1 MNVRS
6 RAPLLAIV
14 SALSVIACAGSP
26 PPSPVPSPADLPAL
40 EAAQQQS
47 PRDAALITRLG
58 IAYFEAKRFDRSRD
72 VLQSALAL
80 NGRNYP
86 ALVYLGLAHEE
97 LGSLDSARAAFTAAG
112 ALAGGKVQ
120 QGEIADRL
128 ALLTRKELRQAA
140 RAAIAQEATLS
151 AQPPTE
157 NSVAVFPFSYVGQ
170 NEDLRP
176 VGRGLTHLMIT
187 DLSKLSRLKL
197 LEREQVQLLVDEMAL
212 NDAGRV
218 DPRTGARSGR
228 ILRAERVVQGSVQ
241 DVPGKQD
248 IRLDAAI
255 VNASDAKVVASGTGS
270 DPLAQLFALQK
281 QVLFRLVDQ
290 LGITLTPAERRA
302 LSERPTAD
310 LQAFLA
316 FSRGLE
322 AEDRGDY
329 QAAEANYSAALAR
342 DPNFRAA
349 KDRRASNSRLSLA
362 GQLSPQVLAG
372 LGDRDLGP
380 RGGEPVGGVAPP
392 LPTGHGTVL
401 RTGVLYTSPSTGGTL
416 TTRFGGGSGGGP
428 ISRPPGTRP
437 QLPETLGGDN
447 AGTPGGLLGTIII
460 VIVRP

>member
-1 MNVRS
+1 MNVRI
-6 RAPLLAIV
+6 RAPLLVAV
-14 SALSVIACAGSP
+14 SALSLGGCAGTSP
-26 PPSPVPSPADLPAL
+26 PPAVPSPADLPAL

-58 IAYFEAKRFDRSRD
+58 IGYYDAKRFERSRD

-80 NGRNYP
+80 NARNYP
-86 ALVYLGLAHEE
+86 AQVYLGLAHEE
-97 LGSLDSARAAFTAAG
+97 LGNLDSARAAYTAA
-112 ALAGGKVQ
+112 APLAAGDVQ
-120 QGEIADRL
+120 RGEIADRL

-157 NSVAVFPFSYVGQ
+157 NSIAVFPFSYVGQ

-197 LEREQVQLLVDEMAL
+197 LEREQVQLLVDELAL

-241 DVPGKQD
+241 DVPGKTD

-255 VNASDAKVVASGTGS
+255 VNASDAKVVATGTGS

-349 KDRRASNSRLSLA
+349 KDRRAANSRLSLA
-362 GQLSPQVLAG
+362 VQLSPQVLAG
-372 LGDRDLGP
+372 LGGRDVGP
-380 RGGEPVGGVAPP
+380 RGLPETAAPP
-392 LPTGHGTVL
+392 STHGTVL
-401 RTGVLYTSPSTGGTL
+401 RTGVLYTSPSSGGTL
-416 TTRFGGGSGGGP
+416 TTRLGGGGGP
-428 ISRPPGTRP
+428 ISHPPGTRP
-437 QLPETLGGDN
+437 QLPETLGSDN
-447 AGTPGGLLGTIII
+447 PGTPGGLLGTLIII
-460 VIVRP
+460 ITRP

>member
-1 MNVRS
+1 MNVS
-6 RAPLLAIV
+6 FRAPLLVAA
-14 SALSVIACAGSP
+14 SALSLIGCAGSSP
-26 PPSPVPSPADLPAL
+26 PPTPSPADLPAL
-40 EAAQQQS
+40 EAASQQN

-58 IAYFEAKRFDRSRD
+58 IGYYEAKRFDRSRD
-72 VLQSALAL
+72 VLQSALVL
-80 NGRNYP
+80 NQRNYP

-97 LGSLDSARAAFTAAG
+97 LGSLDSARAAYTAAG
-112 ALAGGKVQ
+112 ALTSGNVQ
-120 QGEIADRL
+120 RGEIADRL

-151 AQPPTE
+151 SQPPTE
-157 NSVAVFPFSYVGQ
+157 NSVAVFPFSYVGT
-170 NEDLRP
+170 NEELRP

-187 DLSKLSRLKL
+187 DLSKLNRLKL
-197 LEREQVQLLVDEMAL
+197 LEREQVQLLVDELAL

-241 DVPGKQD
+241 DVPGKTD
-248 IRLDAAI
+248 VRLDAAI
-255 VNASDAKVVASGTGS
+255 VNAKDAKVVASGTGS

-322 AEDRGDY
+322 AEDRGDF
-329 QAAEANYSAALAR
+329 QGAEASYGAALAR

-349 KDRRASNSRLSLA
+349 KDRRAANSRLSLA
-362 GQLSPQVLAG
+362 TQLSPQVLTG
-372 LGDRDLGP
+372 LGGDVGP
-380 RGGEPVGGVAPP
+380 RGDDGPAPP
-392 LPTGHGTVL
+392 SNHGVVL
-401 RTGVLYTSPSTGGTL
+401 RTGVLYTSPSSGGTL
-416 TTRFGGGSGGGP
+416 TTRLGGGGGP
-428 ISRPPGTRP
+428 VSHPPGTRP
-437 QLPETLGGDN
+437 QLPETLGSDN
-447 AGTPGGLLGTIII
+447 PGNPSGLLGTIII
-460 VIVRP
+460 IITRP

>member
-1 MNVRS
+1 MIVRS

-14 SALSVIACAGSP
+14 SALSVIGCAGSP

-72 VLQSALAL
+72 VLQTTLAI

-86 ALVYLGLAHEE
+86 ALVYLGLAHEQ
-97 LGSLDSARAAFTAAG
+97 LGSLDSARAAYTAAG

-140 RAAIAQEATLS
+140 RASIAQEATLS
-151 AQPPTE
+151 VQPPTE

-170 NEDLRP
+170 NEELRP

-197 LEREQVQLLVDEMAL
+197 LEREQVQLLVDELAL

-329 QAAEANYSAALAR
+329 QAAEANYSAAVAR

-349 KDRRASNSRLSLA
+349 KDRRASNSRLALA

-372 LGDRDLGP
+372 LGGRDLGP
-380 RGGEPVGGVAPP
+380 RGGELVGATASPP
-392 LPTGHGTVL
+392 STHGTVL

-416 TTRFGGGSGGGP
+416 TTRFGGSGGGP